1 MKKNKKKKLG
11 LSQQIFIA
19 LIAGLIV
26 GILIHYFMPKGHF
39 RDDVLVEGIFYTIG
53 QVFIRLMQMLVVPLV
68 FFSIADGCR
77 NLGDTETLGKVGVRI
92 VLFYI
97 CTTALAI
104 FLSLMLARII
114 NPGKGMNM
122 SLGANEFEVETG
134 EEFSLTKTILNFVP
148 TNPIGALANGEM
160 IQIII
165 FAVIVGLLI
174 ASMEDRLITL
184 GNVVTEMNDLMMGM
198 TMWVMKLA
206 PIGVFFL
213 IARTFASL
221 GYDVIISMLSY
232 MATVLGGLAVQLIVV
247 YMLLLAVFTRVNP
260 INFLKKFA
268 PVMTFAFSTASS
280 NATVPVNIKTLEEM
294 GVDRKISSFTIPLG
308 ATINMDGTAIMQ
320 GVAVVFIA
328 NAYNIDLT
336 AADFAT
342 VILTATIASV
352 GTAGIP
358 SVGLITLSMVLQSV
372 GLPVEGIAMIM
383 GIDRILDMA
392 RSAINISGDA
402 SGTIIVANSVGSF
415 DKEKYI
421 RKVEK

>member
-1 MKKNKKKKLG
+1 MEKNKKKKLG

-19 LIAGLIV
+19 LIAGLVV
-26 GILIHYFMPKGHF
+26 GILIHYFMPAGHF

-53 QVFIRLMQMLVVPLV
+53 QIFIRLMQMLVVPLV

-92 VLFYI
+92 VVFYI

-104 FLSLMLARII
+104 FLSLVLANII

-122 SLGANEFEVETG
+122 SLGANEFEVDGG
-134 EEFSLTKTILNFVP
+134 EEFSLSKTILNFVP

-213 IARTFASL
+213 ISRTFASL

-232 MATVLGGLAVQLIVV
+232 MATVLGGLLVQLILV
-247 YMLLLAVFTRVNP
+247 YMVLLTVFTRVNP

-328 NAYNIDLT
+328 NAYNIELT

-402 SGTIIVANSVGSF
+402 TGTIIVANSVGSF
-415 DKEKYI
+415 NKEKYI

>member
-1 MKKNKKKKLG
+1 MAKNKKKKFG
-11 LSQQIFIA
+11 LSQQIFTS
-19 LIAGLIV
+19 LIIGIVV
-26 GILIHYFMPKGHF
+26 GILIHYFMPEGHF
-39 RDDVLVEGIFYTIG
+39 RDDILIEGIFYTIG
-53 QVFIRLMQMLVVPLV
+53 QIFIRLMQMLVVPLV

-92 VLFYI
+92 VAFYI

-104 FLSLMLARII
+104 FLSLMLARVI
-114 NPGKGMNM
+114 NPGKGMNL
-122 SLGANEFEVETG
+122 SLGANEFEVDSG
-134 EEFSLTKTILNFVP
+134 EEFSISKTILNFVP

-174 ASMEDRLITL
+174 ASMEDRLMTL

-213 IARTFASL
+213 ITRTFASL

-232 MATVLGGLAVQLIVV
+232 MATVLGGLAVQLILV
-247 YMLLLAVFTRVNP
+247 YMVLLTVFTRVNP

-402 SGTIIVANSVGSF
+402 SGTIIVANSVGAF
-415 DKEKYI
+415 DKEKFV
-421 RKVEK
+421 RKIEK

>member
-1 MKKNKKKKLG
+1 MVKNKKKKFG
-11 LSQQIFIA
+11 LSQQIFLS
-19 LIAGLIV
+19 LIIGIVV
-26 GILIHYFMPKGHF
+26 GILIHYFMPEGHF
-39 RDDVLVEGIFYTIG
+39 RDDILIEGIFYTIG

-92 VLFYI
+92 VAFYI

-104 FLSLMLARII
+104 FLSLMLARVI
-114 NPGKGMNM
+114 NPGKGMNL
-122 SLGANEFEVETG
+122 SLGANEFEVDSG
-134 EEFSLTKTILNFVP
+134 EEFSISKTILNFVP

-174 ASMEDRLITL
+174 ASTEDRLMTL

-213 IARTFASL
+213 ITRTFASL

-232 MATVLGGLAVQLIVV
+232 MATVLGGLAVQLILV
-247 YMLLLAVFTRVNP
+247 YMLLLAAFTRVNP

-372 GLPVEGIAMIM
+372 GLPAEGIAMIM

-392 RSAINISGDA
+392 RSAVNISGDA
-402 SGTIIVANSVGSF
+402 SGTIIVANSVGAF
-415 DKEKYI
+415 DKEKFV
-421 RKVEK
+421 RKIEK

>member
-1 MKKNKKKKLG
+1 MEKNKKKKLG

-19 LIAGLIV
+19 LIAGLVV
-26 GILIHYFMPKGHF
+26 GILIHYFMPAGHF

-53 QVFIRLMQMLVVPLV
+53 QIFIRLMQMLVVPLV

-92 VLFYI
+92 VVFYI

-104 FLSLMLARII
+104 FLSLVLANII

-122 SLGANEFEVETG
+122 SLGANEFEVDGG
-134 EEFSLTKTILNFVP
+134 EEFSLSKTILNFVP

-184 GNVVTEMNDLMMGM
+184 GNIVTEMNDLMMGM

-213 IARTFASL
+213 ISRTFASL

-232 MATVLGGLAVQLIVV
+232 MATVLGGLLVQLVLV

-308 ATINMDGTAIMQ
+308 ATVNMDGTAIMQ

-402 SGTIIVANSVGSF
+402 AGTIIVANSVGSF

>member
-1 MKKNKKKKLG
+1 MEKNKKKKLG

-19 LIAGLIV
+19 LIAGLVV
-26 GILIHYFMPKGHF
+26 GILIHYFMPAGHF

-122 SLGANEFEVETG
+122 SLGSNEFEVDGG
-134 EEFSLTKTILNFVP
+134 EEFSLSKTILNFVP

-213 IARTFASL
+213 ISRTFASL

-232 MATVLGGLAVQLIVV
+232 MATVLGGLLVQLILV
-247 YMLLLAVFTRVNP
+247 YMVLLTVFTRVNP

-402 SGTIIVANSVGSF
+402 TGTIIVANSVGSF

>member
-1 MKKNKKKKLG
+1 MEKNKKKKLG

-19 LIAGLIV
+19 LIAGLVV
-26 GILIHYFMPKGHF
+26 GILIHYFMPAGHF

-92 VLFYI
+92 VVFYL

-122 SLGANEFEVETG
+122 SLGANEFEVDGG
-134 EEFSLTKTILNFVP
+134 EEFSLSKTILNFVP
-148 TNPIGALANGEM
+148 TNPIGALAEGEM

-213 IARTFASL
+213 ISRTFASL

-232 MATVLGGLAVQLIVV
+232 MATVLGGLLVQLILV
-247 YMLLLAVFTRVNP
+247 YMVLLTVFTRVNP

-402 SGTIIVANSVGSF
+402 TGTIIVANSVGSF
-415 DKEKYI
+415 NKEKYI

>member
-1 MKKNKKKKLG
+1 MEKNKKKKLG

-19 LIAGLIV
+19 LIAGLVV
-26 GILIHYFMPKGHF
+26 GILIHYFMPAGHF

-92 VLFYI
+92 VVFYI

-104 FLSLMLARII
+104 FLSLVLANII

-122 SLGANEFEVETG
+122 SLGANEFEVDGG
-134 EEFSLTKTILNFVP
+134 EEFSLSKTILNFVP

-213 IARTFASL
+213 ISRTFASL

-232 MATVLGGLAVQLIVV
+232 MATVLGGLLVQLILV
-247 YMLLLAVFTRVNP
+247 YMVLLTVFTRVNP

-402 SGTIIVANSVGSF
+402 TGTIIVANSVGSF
-415 DKEKYI
+415 NKEKYI

>member
-1 MKKNKKKKLG
+1 MEKNKKKKLG

-19 LIAGLIV
+19 LIAGLVV
-26 GILIHYFMPKGHF
+26 GILIHYFMPAGHF

-53 QVFIRLMQMLVVPLV
+53 QIFIRLMQMLVVPLV

-114 NPGKGMNM
+114 GPGKGMNM
-122 SLGANEFEVETG
+122 SLGANEFEVDGG
-134 EEFSLTKTILNFVP
+134 EEFSLSKTILNFVP

-213 IARTFASL
+213 ISRTFASL

-232 MATVLGGLAVQLIVV
+232 MATVLGGLLVQLILV
-247 YMLLLAVFTRVNP
+247 YMVLLTVFTRVNP
-260 INFLKKFA
+260 VNFLKKFA

-402 SGTIIVANSVGSF
+402 TGTIIVANSVGSF
-415 DKEKYI
+415 NKEKYI

>member
-1 MKKNKKKKLG
+1 MEKNKKKKLG

-19 LIAGLIV
+19 LIAGLVV
-26 GILIHYFMPKGHF
+26 GILIHYFMPAGHF
-39 RDDVLVEGIFYTIG
+39 RDDVLIEGIFYTIG

-114 NPGKGMNM
+114 GPGKGMNM
-122 SLGANEFEVETG
+122 SLGANEFEVDGG
-134 EEFSLTKTILNFVP
+134 EEFSLSKTILNFVP

-213 IARTFASL
+213 ISRTFASL

-232 MATVLGGLAVQLIVV
+232 MATVLGGLLVQLILV
-247 YMLLLAVFTRVNP
+247 YMVLLTVFTRVNP
-260 INFLKKFA
+260 VNFLKKFA

-328 NAYNIDLT
+328 NAYNIDLS

-402 SGTIIVANSVGSF
+402 TGTIIVANSVGSF

>member
-1 MKKNKKKKLG
+1 MEKNKKKIG
-11 LSQQIFIA
+11 LSQQIFIS
-19 LIAGLIV
+19 LIIGIVV
-26 GILIHYFMPKGHF
+26 GILIHYFMPEGHF
-39 RDDVLVEGIFYTIG
+39 RDDILIEGIFYTIG
-53 QVFIRLMQMLVVPLV
+53 QIFIRLMQMLVVPLV

-92 VLFYI
+92 VVFYI

-104 FLSLMLARII
+104 FLSLVLANII
-114 NPGKGMNM
+114 NPGKGMNL
-122 SLGANEFEVETG
+122 SLGANEFEVDSG
-134 EEFSLTKTILNFVP
+134 EEFSISKTILNFVP

-174 ASMEDRLITL
+174 ASMEDRLMTL

-213 IARTFASL
+213 ITRTFASL

-232 MATVLGGLAVQLIVV
+232 MATVLGGLAVQLILV
-247 YMLLLAVFTRVNP
+247 YMLLLTVFTRVNP

-328 NAYNIDLT
+328 NAYGIDLT
-336 AADFAT
+336 LADFAT

-392 RSAINISGDA
+392 RSAVNISGDA
-402 SGTIIVANSVGSF
+402 AGTIIVANSVGAF

>member
-1 MKKNKKKKLG
+1 MVKNKKKKFG
-11 LSQQIFIA
+11 LSQQIFLS
-19 LIAGLIV
+19 LIIGIVV
-26 GILIHYFMPKGHF
+26 GILIHYFMPEGHF
-39 RDDVLVEGIFYTIG
+39 RDDILIEGIFYTIG

-92 VLFYI
+92 VAFYI

-104 FLSLMLARII
+104 FLSLMLARVI
-114 NPGKGMNM
+114 NPGKGMNL
-122 SLGANEFEVETG
+122 SLGANEFEVDSG
-134 EEFSLTKTILNFVP
+134 EEFSISKTILNFVP

-174 ASMEDRLITL
+174 ASTEDRLMTL

-213 IARTFASL
+213 ITRTFASL

-232 MATVLGGLAVQLIVV
+232 MATVLGGLAVQLILV
-247 YMLLLAVFTRVNP
+247 YMLLLAAFTRVNP

-372 GLPVEGIAMIM
+372 GLPAEGIAMIM

-392 RSAINISGDA
+392 RSAVNISGDA
-402 SGTIIVANSVGSF
+402 SGTIIVANSVGAS
-415 DKEKYI
+415 DKEKFV
-421 RKVEK
+421 RKIEK

>member
-1 MKKNKKKKLG
+1 MEKNKKKKLG

-19 LIAGLIV
+19 LIAGLVV
-26 GILIHYFMPKGHF
+26 GILIHYFMPAGHF

-114 NPGKGMNM
+114 GPGKGMNM
-122 SLGANEFEVETG
+122 SLGANEFEVDGG
-134 EEFSLTKTILNFVP
+134 EEFSLSKTILNFVP

-213 IARTFASL
+213 ISRTFASL

-232 MATVLGGLAVQLIVV
+232 MATVLGGLIVQLILV
-247 YMLLLAVFTRVNP
+247 YMVLLTVFTRVNP

-402 SGTIIVANSVGSF
+402 TGTIIVANSVGSF

-421 RKVEK
+421 RKFEK

>member
-1 MKKNKKKKLG
+1 MEKNKKKKLG

-19 LIAGLIV
+19 LIAGLVV
-26 GILIHYFMPKGHF
+26 GILIHYFMPAGHF

-92 VLFYI
+92 VVFYL

-122 SLGANEFEVETG
+122 SLGANEFEVDGG
-134 EEFSLTKTILNFVP
+134 EEFSLSKTILNFVP
-148 TNPIGALANGEM
+148 TNPIGALAEGEM

-213 IARTFASL
+213 ISRTFASL

-232 MATVLGGLAVQLIVV
+232 MATVLGGLLVQLILV
-247 YMLLLAVFTRVNP
+247 YMVLLTVFTRVNP

-402 SGTIIVANSVGSF
+402 TGTIIVANSVGSF

>member
-1 MKKNKKKKLG
+1 MVKNKKKKFG
-11 LSQQIFIA
+11 LSQQIFIS
-19 LIAGLIV
+19 LIIGIVV
-26 GILIHYFMPKGHF
+26 GILIHYFMPEGHF
-39 RDDVLVEGIFYTIG
+39 RDDILIEGIFYTIG

-92 VLFYI
+92 VAFYI

-104 FLSLMLARII
+104 FLSLMLARVI
-114 NPGKGMNM
+114 NPGKGMNL
-122 SLGANEFEVETG
+122 SLGANEFEVDSG
-134 EEFSLTKTILNFVP
+134 EEFSISKTILNFVP

-174 ASMEDRLITL
+174 ASMEDRLMTL

-213 IARTFASL
+213 ITRTFASL

-232 MATVLGGLAVQLIVV
+232 MATVLGGLAVQLILV
-247 YMLLLAVFTRVNP
+247 YMLLLAAFTRVNP

-392 RSAINISGDA
+392 RSAINVSGDA
-402 SGTIIVANSVGSF
+402 SGTIIVANSVGAF
-415 DKEKYI
+415 DKEKFV
-421 RKVEK
+421 RKIEK

>member
-1 MKKNKKKKLG
+1 MVKNKKKKFG
-11 LSQQIFIA
+11 LSQQIFIS
-19 LIAGLIV
+19 LIIGIVV
-26 GILIHYFMPKGHF
+26 GILIHYFMPEGHF
-39 RDDVLVEGIFYTIG
+39 RDDILIEGIFYTIG

-92 VLFYI
+92 VAFYI

-104 FLSLMLARII
+104 FLSLMLARVI
-114 NPGKGMNM
+114 NPGKGMNL
-122 SLGANEFEVETG
+122 SLGANEFEVDSG
-134 EEFSLTKTILNFVP
+134 EEFSISKTILNFVP

-174 ASMEDRLITL
+174 ASMEDRLMTL

-213 IARTFASL
+213 ITRTFASL

-232 MATVLGGLAVQLIVV
+232 MATVLGGLAVQLILV
-247 YMLLLAVFTRVNP
+247 YMVLLAAFTRVNP

-415 DKEKYI
+415 DKEKFV

>member
-1 MKKNKKKKLG
+1 MEKNKKKKLG

-19 LIAGLIV
+19 LIAGLVV
-26 GILIHYFMPKGHF
+26 GILIHYFMPAGHF

-53 QVFIRLMQMLVVPLV
+53 QIFIRLMQMLVVPLV

-92 VLFYI
+92 VVFYI

-104 FLSLMLARII
+104 FLSLVLANII

-122 SLGANEFEVETG
+122 SLGANEFEVDGG
-134 EEFSLTKTILNFVP
+134 EEFSLSKTILNFVP

-213 IARTFASL
+213 ISRTFASL

-232 MATVLGGLAVQLIVV
+232 MATVLGGLLVQLILV
-247 YMLLLAVFTRVNP
+247 YMVLLTVFTRVNP

-402 SGTIIVANSVGSF
+402 TGTIIVANSVGSF
-415 DKEKYI
+415 NKEKYI

>member
-1 MKKNKKKKLG
+1 MAKNKKKKFG
-11 LSQQIFIA
+11 LSQQIFTS
-19 LIAGLIV
+19 LIIGIVV
-26 GILIHYFMPKGHF
+26 GILIHYFMPQGHF
-39 RDDVLVEGIFYTIG
+39 RDDILIDGIFYTIG

-92 VLFYI
+92 VAFYI
-97 CTTALAI
+97 CTTAIAI
-104 FLSLMLARII
+104 FLSLMLARVI
-114 NPGKGMNM
+114 NPGKGMNL
-122 SLGANEFEVETG
+122 SLGANEFEVDSG
-134 EEFSLTKTILNFVP
+134 EEFSISKTILNFVP

-174 ASMEDRLITL
+174 ASMEDRLMIL

-213 IARTFASL
+213 ITRTFASL

-232 MATVLGGLAVQLIVV
+232 MATVLGGLAVQLILV
-247 YMLLLAVFTRVNP
+247 YMVLLAAFTRVNP

-336 AADFAT
+336 AVDFAT

-392 RSAINISGDA
+392 RSAINVSGDA
-402 SGTIIVANSVGSF
+402 SGTIIVANSVGAF
-415 DKEKYI
+415 DKEKFV
-421 RKVEK
+421 RKIEK

>member
-1 MKKNKKKKLG
+1 MEKNKKKIG
-11 LSQQIFIA
+11 LSQQIFIS
-19 LIAGLIV
+19 LIIGIVV
-26 GILIHYFMPKGHF
+26 GILIHYFMPEGHF
-39 RDDVLVEGIFYTIG
+39 RDDILIEGIFYTIG
-53 QVFIRLMQMLVVPLV
+53 QIFIRLMQMLVVPLV

-92 VLFYI
+92 VVFYI

-104 FLSLMLARII
+104 FLSLVLANII
-114 NPGKGMNM
+114 NPGKGMNL
-122 SLGANEFEVETG
+122 SLGANEFEVDSG
-134 EEFSLTKTILNFVP
+134 EEFSISKTILNFVP

-174 ASMEDRLITL
+174 ASMEDRLMTL

-213 IARTFASL
+213 ITRTFASL

-232 MATVLGGLAVQLIVV
+232 MATVLGGLAVQLILV
-247 YMLLLAVFTRVNP
+247 YMLLLTVFTRVNP

-328 NAYNIDLT
+328 NAYGIDLT
-336 AADFAT
+336 LADFAT

-402 SGTIIVANSVGSF
+402 AGTIIVANSVGSF

-421 RKVEK
+421 KKVEK

>member
-1 MKKNKKKKLG
+1 MEKNKKKKLG

-19 LIAGLIV
+19 LIAGLVV
-26 GILIHYFMPKGHF
+26 GILIHYFMPAGHF

-92 VLFYI
+92 VVFYI

-104 FLSLMLARII
+104 FLSLVLANII
-114 NPGKGMNM
+114 NPGKEMNM
-122 SLGANEFEVETG
+122 SLGANEFEVDGG
-134 EEFSLTKTILNFVP
+134 EEFSLSKTILNFVP

-213 IARTFASL
+213 ISRTFASL

-232 MATVLGGLAVQLIVV
+232 MATVLGGLLVQLILV
-247 YMLLLAVFTRVNP
+247 YMVLLTVFTRVNP

-328 NAYNIDLT
+328 NAYNIELT

-358 SVGLITLSMVLQSV
+358 SVGLITLSMVLKSV

-402 SGTIIVANSVGSF
+402 AGTIIVANSVGSF

>member
-1 MKKNKKKKLG
+1 MEKNKKKKLG

-19 LIAGLIV
+19 LIAGLVV
-26 GILIHYFMPKGHF
+26 GILIHYFMPAGHF

-114 NPGKGMNM
+114 GPGKGMNM
-122 SLGANEFEVETG
+122 SLGANEFEVDGG
-134 EEFSLTKTILNFVP
+134 EEFSLSKTILNFVP

-213 IARTFASL
+213 ISRTFASL

-232 MATVLGGLAVQLIVV
+232 MATVLGGLLVQLILV
-247 YMLLLAVFTRVNP
+247 YMVLLTAFTRVNP
-260 INFLKKFA
+260 VNFLKKFA

-402 SGTIIVANSVGSF
+402 TGTIIVANSVGSF
-415 DKEKYI
+415 NKEKYI

>member
-1 MKKNKKKKLG
+1 MVKNKKKKFG
-11 LSQQIFIA
+11 LSQQIFIS
-19 LIAGLIV
+19 LIIGIVV
-26 GILIHYFMPKGHF
+26 GILIHYFMPEGHF
-39 RDDVLVEGIFYTIG
+39 RDDILIEGIFYTIG

-77 NLGDTETLGKVGVRI
+77 NLGDTETLGKVGIRI
-92 VLFYI
+92 VAFYI

-104 FLSLMLARII
+104 FLSLMLARLI
-114 NPGKGMNM
+114 NPGKGMNL
-122 SLGANEFEVETG
+122 SLGANEFEVDSG
-134 EEFSLTKTILNFVP
+134 EEFSISKTILNFVP

-174 ASMEDRLITL
+174 ASMEDRLMTL

-213 IARTFASL
+213 ITRTFASL

-232 MATVLGGLAVQLIVV
+232 MATVLGGLAVQLILV
-247 YMLLLAVFTRVNP
+247 YMVLLAAFTRVNP

-392 RSAINISGDA
+392 RSAVNISGDA
-402 SGTIIVANSVGSF
+402 SGTIIVANSVGAF
-415 DKEKYI
+415 DKEKFV
-421 RKVEK
+421 RKIEK

>member
-1 MKKNKKKKLG
+1 MEKNKKKKLG

-19 LIAGLIV
+19 LIAGLVV
-26 GILIHYFMPKGHF
+26 GILIHYFMPAGHF

-92 VLFYI
+92 VVFYI

-104 FLSLMLARII
+104 FLSLVLANII
-114 NPGKGMNM
+114 NPGKEMNM
-122 SLGANEFEVETG
+122 SLGANEFEVDGG
-134 EEFSLTKTILNFVP
+134 EEFSLSKTILNFVP

-213 IARTFASL
+213 ISRTFASL

-232 MATVLGGLAVQLIVV
+232 MATVLGGLLVQLILV
-247 YMLLLAVFTRVNP
+247 YMVLLTVFTRVNP

-328 NAYNIDLT
+328 NAYNIELT

-402 SGTIIVANSVGSF
+402 TGTIIVANSVGSF

>member
-1 MKKNKKKKLG
+1 MAKDKKKKLG

-19 LIAGLIV
+19 LIAGLVV
-26 GILIHYFMPKGHF
+26 GILIHYFMPAGHF

-114 NPGKGMNM
+114 GPGKGMNM
-122 SLGANEFEVETG
+122 SLGANEFEVDGG
-134 EEFSLTKTILNFVP
+134 EEFSLSKTILNFVP

-213 IARTFASL
+213 ISRTFASL

-232 MATVLGGLAVQLIVV
+232 MATVLGGLLVQLILV
-247 YMLLLAVFTRVNP
+247 YMVLLTAFTRVNP
-260 INFLKKFA
+260 VNFLKKFA

-402 SGTIIVANSVGSF
+402 TGTIIVANSVGSF
-415 DKEKYI
+415 NKEKYI

>member
-1 MKKNKKKKLG
+1 MEKNKKKKLG

-19 LIAGLIV
+19 LIAGLVV
-26 GILIHYFMPKGHF
+26 GILIHYFMPAGHF

-114 NPGKGMNM
+114 GPGKGMNM
-122 SLGANEFEVETG
+122 SLGANEFEVDGG
-134 EEFSLTKTILNFVP
+134 EEFSLSKTILNFVP

-213 IARTFASL
+213 ISRTFASL

-232 MATVLGGLAVQLIVV
+232 MATVLGGLLVQLILV
-247 YMLLLAVFTRVNP
+247 YMVLLTVFTRVNP
-260 INFLKKFA
+260 VNFLKKFA

-402 SGTIIVANSVGSF
+402 TGTIIVANSVGSF
-415 DKEKYI
+415 NKEKYI

>member
-1 MKKNKKKKLG
+1 MVKNKKKKFG
-11 LSQQIFIA
+11 LSQQIFIS
-19 LIAGLIV
+19 LIIGIVV
-26 GILIHYFMPKGHF
+26 GILIHYFMPEGHF
-39 RDDVLVEGIFYTIG
+39 RDDILIEGIFYTIG

-92 VLFYI
+92 VAFYI

-104 FLSLMLARII
+104 FLSLMLARVI
-114 NPGKGMNM
+114 NPGKGMNL
-122 SLGANEFEVETG
+122 SLGANEFEVDSG
-134 EEFSLTKTILNFVP
+134 EEFSISKTILNFVP

-174 ASMEDRLITL
+174 ASMEYRLMTL

-213 IARTFASL
+213 ITRTFASL

-232 MATVLGGLAVQLIVV
+232 MATVLGGLAVQLILV
-247 YMLLLAVFTRVNP
+247 YMLLLAAFTRVNP

-392 RSAINISGDA
+392 RSAVNISGDA
-402 SGTIIVANSVGSF
+402 SGTIIVANSVGAF
-415 DKEKYI
+415 DKEKFV
-421 RKVEK
+421 RKIEK